1 MHIVV
6 RRYKIQ
12 PNSGQLLLDSIH
24 NGFGPTIRTA
34 QGFVSYN
41 AFVNQDNELCSV
53 GVFQNEASAEASNQL
68 AREFIQKE
76 NLSSHFQGPPVI
88 SSGELGVHV

>member
-24 NGFGPTIRTA
+24 NGFGPQVRTA

-41 AFVNQDNELCSV
+41 AFVNQNEELCSV
-53 GVFQNEASAEASNQL
+53 GIFQDKTSAEASNQL
-68 AREFIQKE
+68 AREFIQTQ
-76 NLSSHFQGPPVI
+76 NLSSYFQGPPEI
-88 SSGELGVHV
+88 TQGEVGAHV

>member
-12 PNSGQLLLDSIH
+12 PNSGQMLMDSIH
-24 NGFGPTIRTA
+24 NDFGPKIKTA

-41 AFVNQDNELCSV
+41 AFVNQNEELCSV
-53 GVFQNEASAEASNQL
+53 GIFKDKASAENSNAL
-68 AREFIQKE
+68 AREFIASN
-76 NLSSHFQGPPVI
+76 NLASYFQGPPEI
-88 SSGELGVHV
+88 TQGEVGVSA